1 MTIRLPVASRNAAAD
16 AIAARTD
23 AGAGSGLVRV
33 YTGSQPA
40 SADLA
45 ATGTLLAAFTT
56 NDPAFA
62 AAGSGTATLD
72 VTPALSTVGVAAGD
86 AGWFRV
92 VDSTGAT
99 VIDST
104 GATVIDG
111 SVSASGGGGDLIM
124 STITVSV
131 GLTLQLTAGTMTMPA
146 S

>member
-86 AGWFRV
+86 AGWFRIV
-92 VDSTGAT
+92 
-99 VIDST
+99 DST

>member
-45 ATGTLLAAFTT
+45 ATGTLLATFTT

-62 AAGSGTATLD
+62 SAGSGTATLD

-86 AGWFRV
+86 AGWFRIV
-92 VDSTGAT
+92 
-99 VIDST
+99 DST

-111 SVSASGGGGDLIM
+111 SVTASGGGGDLIM
-124 STITVSV
+124 STITVSI
-131 GLTLQLTAGTMTMPA
+131 GLTLQLTAGTITMPA

>member
-45 ATGTLLAAFTT
+45 ATGTLLATFTT

-72 VTPALSTVGVAAGD
+72 VTPALSAVGVAAGD
-86 AGWFRV
+86 AGWFRIV
-92 VDSTGAT
+92 
-99 VIDST
+99 DST

-111 SVSASGGGGDLIM
+111 SVTASGGGGDLIM
-124 STITVSV
+124 STITVSI
-131 GLTLQLTAGTMTMPA
+131 GLTLQLTAGTITMPA

>member
-99 VIDST
+99 VID
-104 GATVIDG
+104 G